1 MLSRVVDSIYWM
13 SRSIERVENI
23 ARFIDVNLLMILDLP
38 AGSSEQWSPLVSA
51 TGDDAK
57 FKARYGTADREQV
70 IQFLA
75 FDRENPNSIVSC
87 LRAARENARSVREI
101 ISSDMWEQINTF
113 YLMVNAAADRGIE
126 SPHDF
131 FQQVKQG
138 GHLFEGLTNATF
150 SHGEGWHFCRV
161 GRLLERADK
170 TSRILDV
177 KYFIL
182 LPAVSDIG
190 TPFDNIQWAAVLR
203 STSALEMFRKQYHH
217 ISPDN
222 IIDFLVL
229 DREFPRAIH
238 YCLVQAQESLHAL
251 SGTPAG
257 TFRNPAEQHMGQLRA
272 ELAYIGVQQV
282 LNQGLHE
289 FLDALQT
296 KLNLTGDGIFETF
309 FALRPIGGT
318 ER

>member
-1 MLSRVVDSIYWM
+1 M
-13 SRSIERVENI
+13 
-23 ARFIDVNLLMILDLP
+23 
-38 AGSSEQWSPLVSA
+38 
-51 TGDDAK
+51 
-57 FKARYGTADREQV
+57 
-70 IQFLA
+70 QFLA

-113 YLMVNAAADRGIE
+113 YLMVNAAAERGIE
-126 SPHDF
+126 SAHDF
-131 FQQVKQG
+131 FQQVKLG
-138 GHLFEGLTNATF
+138 GHLFEGLTNATL

-272 ELAYIGVQQV
+272 ELAYIGVQQI
-282 LNQGLHE
+282 LHQGLHE

-296 KLNLTGDGIFETF
+296 KLNLIGDGIFETF